1 MSQAATQMCGQRNI
15 LIQINSFKFSFTPT
29 HIHVFCLNVFRNGA
43 EAETAAC
50 TSDHQEEASRS
61 RSHSSL
67 AGFEH
72 IPVTAASLLL
82 SLRAHAGW
90 AICRGS
96 KILEIFSAE
105 TRKIS
110 LLLQQQQS
118 ALSKRRRWWTAQFDT
133 VSHIHKNCGI
143 YKKVSVKSFGLTGW
157 IPMRLLL
164 KVCKPTVIRVV
175 FWLFLWALRCAS
187 LTRNTSFGWIII
199 YARSTAGF

>member
-118 ALSKRRRWWTAQFDT
+118 ALSKRRRWWTAHFTIWYSITHPQKLWNIQKSICQILWFDWMNSNE
-133 VSHIHKNCGI
+133 V
-143 YKKVSVKSFGLTGW
+143 VVKSMQTYCNQGGVLIIPVSTTMCLTHQ
-157 IPMRLLL
+157 
-164 KVCKPTVIRVV
+164 KH
-175 FWLFLWALRCAS
+175 FLWLNNYLC
-187 LTRNTSFGWIII
+187 
-199 YARSTAGF
+199 